1 MHKKGTLEN
10 GYLVGVKLE
19 PESGF
24 YCDKMEIS
32 YLKPNPKD
40 YPGKLHIHEKMD
52 ETVIV
57 LKGRFVVEMDAKK
70 VEILAGEYVFKT
82 AGSAGRAL
90 AADQGTEILI
100 IKAPSVEGDARIIE

>member
-10 GYLVGVKLE
+10 GYLVGAKLA

-24 YCDKMEIS
+24 RCEKAEIS
-32 YLKPNPKD
+32 YLKPDPKD
-40 YPGKLHIHEKMD
+40 YPAKLHIHEKMD

-57 LKGRFVVEMDAKK
+57 LKGRFVVEMDAERI
-70 VEILAGEYVFKT
+70 EIFAGEYVYKT

-90 AADQGTEILI
+90 AADPGTEILI
-100 IKAPSVEGDARIIE
+100 VKAPSVEGDARIIE